1 MTKVEKISLYDFAK
15 MVLGGREP
23 SSVTFL
29 DPTKSSELS
38 KISYF
43 GTDDKFE
50 SLRFSQ
56 DDFFSNA
63 TKSND
68 ISDHFQ
74 FDKSKFPGI
83 V

>member
-23 SSVTFL
+23 ASVSFL
-29 DPTKSSELS
+29 DPTKNKE
-38 KISYF
+38 ISRITYF
-43 GTDDKFE
+43 GTGDSFE

-56 DDFFSNA
+56 DDFFSDL
-63 TKSND
+63 TKLNKIHTDHTSN
-68 ISDHFQ
+68 
-74 FDKSKFPGI
+74 KSEFPGL

>member
-1 MTKVEKISLYDFAK
+1 MPRVEKISLYDFAK

-23 SSVTFL
+23 ASVSIL
-29 DPTKSSELS
+29 DANTSEEIN

-43 GTDDKFE
+43 GTGDSFE

-56 DDFFSNA
+56 EDFFSDI
-63 TKSND
+63 TKLVESAPND
-68 ISDHFQ
+68 SFN
-74 FDKSKFPGI
+74 KSQFPGL